1 MRPPRCKRRGARSA
15 QLIGFLSVLLAFSS
29 LSLFVVTKSNQKRPD
44 KRNSLRLRL
53 RSDSLLSQWKGWLT
67 LRALRWKMYD
77 VFGVGLTAKRW
88 HFYSQGWSAAEP
100 LVENAESSAV
110 RVPIKI
116 EQRMTGSDG
125 KAQILIGKLIGND
138 EMVAT
143 PRRLRMSE
151 PMNDR
156 FLDAL
161 YRHRRPTAASSLQ
174 TRGSGVA
181 APPKRISATIPPNTN
196 NPARFRISGGV
207 VYATNE
213 NKSYCR

>member
-1 MRPPRCKRRGARSA
+1 MNHTTLPYIAAQILQNWLGCLIYLTRNEVVVRAQITNLRQRERSA

-29 LSLFVVTKSNQKRPD
+29 LSLFVVTKRFQKRPD

-174 TRGSGVA
+174 TRRSVGGFRA
-181 APPKRISATIPPNTN
+181 A
-196 NPARFRISGGV
+196 
-207 VYATNE
+207 
-213 NKSYCR
+213 